1 MNDATDTSNKTGDEN
16 EKELIRYEVQEIRD
30 KRLQEEIRQLQA
42 DTVRLERGWKNFAD
56 IEKTEI
62 NDIRIREENESK
74 RKQNQLTD
82 EMADLSRFEEE
93 LSIEVINNS
102 HKVTSVLSEIKE
114 IQKEIQIYDS
124 GITAHRLRMSDAES
138 LHRLRE
144 KDEMLMSEKRIN
156 ELRQRCDRLNSVI
169 KDRISNF
176 EIELNNMDESHSKNL
191 DNLDL
196 QIKADVVRK
205 DEEIEYLRD
214 VAHTEKIKLS
224 RLEKLLKDY
233 ASTKK

>member
-1 MNDATDTSNKTGDEN
+1 MNDDTESSDITGDDN
-16 EKELIRYEVQEIRD
+16 EKELIRHEVQEIRD
-30 KRLQEEIRQLQA
+30 KRLQVEIRQLQA
-42 DTVRLERGWKNFAD
+42 ETVRLERGWKNLAD
-56 IEKTEI
+56 IERTEI

-74 RKQNQLTD
+74 RKQKQLTD
-82 EMADLSRFEEE
+82 EMADLSRLEEE
-93 LSIEVINNS
+93 LSIDIINNS
-102 HKVTSVLSEIKE
+102 QKVSSVESEIKE
-114 IQKEIQIYDS
+114 IQKEIQIYDA

-176 EIELNNMDESHSKNL
+176 EIELSNINESHSKNL
-191 DNLDL
+191 DDLDL
-196 QIKADVVRK
+196 QIKADVARK

-214 VAHTEKIKLS
+214 LAHTEKIKLS